1 MWLEQCSASRLGT
14 AMPCTPA
21 EPLLLSQEG
30 QVPSAAPE
38 PLSWP
43 GMPRFCFQGEGLLPE
58 ATGRV
63 CFQASSLLPEF
74 FVAQGHSRE
83 GQGQTEASQRLAKVR
98 RDNGWVMQPDSQA
111 IQVLP

>member
-1 MWLEQCSASRLGT
+1 
-14 AMPCTPA
+14 MPCTPA

-63 CFQASSLLPEF
+63 CFQASSLLSEF

-98 RDNGWVMQPDSQA
+98 RDNG
-111 IQVLP
+111 